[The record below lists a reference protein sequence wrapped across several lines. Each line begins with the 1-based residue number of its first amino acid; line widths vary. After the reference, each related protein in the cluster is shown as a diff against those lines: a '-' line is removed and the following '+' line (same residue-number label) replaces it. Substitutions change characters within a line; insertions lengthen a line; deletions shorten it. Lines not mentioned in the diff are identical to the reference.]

1 MTICPPPAISIRQ
14 RWRMFDDARG
24 AVSLSLST
32 PDRTSVML
40 HLPSNLPA
48 TGTGGDSPPQNN
60 RNFFFWLSPAASH
73 GFRLPS
79 LPIAVY
85 YPGIAAP
92 KGYRGM
98 THEVSITVRRRS
110 VSGGMRY
117 PAPPRTHTTHRA

>member
-24 AVSLSLST
+24 AVSLSLAT

-48 TGTGGDSPPQNN
+48 TGTGGDSPTQNN
-60 RNFFFWLSPAASH
+60 RNLFFLLSPEASH

-79 LPIAVY
+79 LPCYLSVAVY
-85 YPGIAAP
+85 YLGIAAP
-92 KGYRGM
+92 KGLQRHD
-98 THEVSITVRRRS
+98 T
-110 VSGGMRY
+110 
-117 PAPPRTHTTHRA
+117 

>member
-14 RWRMFDDARG
+14 RWRMFDHARG
-24 AVSLSLST
+24 AVPLLLSI

-48 TGTGGDSPPQNN
+48 TGTGGAAPPPNN

-73 GFRLPS
+73 GFRLPR
-79 LPIAVY
+79 LPCYLSVAVY

-92 KGYRGM
+92 KGYRGI

-110 VSGGMRY
+110 VSGGMR
-117 PAPPRTHTTHRA
+117 